1 MVQVYLKGRDTAK
14 PIAKFQGSLLEV
26 DKKWLKKLKEK
37 WGITEETKATSSLPT
52 PDIILRNQ
60 MNRSSVC

>member
-1 MVQVYLKGRDTAK
+1 
-14 PIAKFQGSLLEV
+14 LLEV